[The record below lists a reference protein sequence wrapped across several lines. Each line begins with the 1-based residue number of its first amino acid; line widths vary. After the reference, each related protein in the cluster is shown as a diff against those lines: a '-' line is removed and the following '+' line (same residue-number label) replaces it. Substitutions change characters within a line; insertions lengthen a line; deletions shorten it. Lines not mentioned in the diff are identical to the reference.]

1 MMVWKRWSPLNM
13 AVFGIYVRFLGGNLF
28 KKMAKSH
35 LARPLKRSKVSNLNQ
50 VRLCVYICIYNM
62 CVFPK
67 IGVFPPKWMVKIM
80 ENPIKMDDLGG
91 KPTTYFWKHPYICVK
106 IPWKSLGP
114 WPPFF
119 LSPVGDAEFHH
130 SFLVGV
136 SKNHLPEGSP
146 PFLKWWQRRP
156 GYIYIYMCIYIYI
169 YIWSPPPQDLPIS
182 IFYGYSQYKI
192 IYIYIYIYIYM
203 IPVRGSLPPPPPPS
217 HGMVPKP
224 AFCSILHE
232 NVVFAVFLAWWVAGA
247 VRKPANL

>member
-1 MMVWKRWSPLNM
+1 
-13 AVFGIYVRFLGGNLF
+13 
-28 KKMAKSH
+28 
-35 LARPLKRSKVSNLNQ
+35 
-50 VRLCVYICIYNM
+50 M

-156 GYIYIYMCIYIYI
+156 GYIYIYMCIYIYMVTPPKI
-169 YIWSPPPQDLPIS
+169 YLSQFFTGIHS
-182 IFYGYSQYKI
+182 IKLYT
-192 IYIYIYIYIYM
+192 YIYINNRSIE
-203 IPVRGSLPPPPPPS
+203 
-217 HGMVPKP
+217 MVEMCK
-224 AFCSILHE
+224 AQM
-232 NVVFAVFLAWWVAGA
+232 NVKLVNSV
-247 VRKPANL
+247 